1 MQLAQLALDICHLCK
16 YKTSING
23 VSAVIFREAR
33 RFLRSSP
40 ILSLSAIVILAL
52 GIGASAL
59 ALALLLAF
67 SSLTYP
73 GMRVLGYA
81 TIAEET
87 EGGGSVPI
95 TWQQFDELRGSSLQN
110 AKLVAYSRLGN
121 ATLEVNGGGR
131 PLRVA
136 AVSSGFFPVAAGLS
150 AGRDFNLAE
159 ESQAGRHVIILS
171 SLLAATLFTSP
182 EAALNQVFVINRVH
196 YDIIGVARPG
206 FQGLFGD
213 SVDAWVPANC
223 EIPLL
228 AHLPD
233 QVAGSA
239 NPDAWKTVS
248 DFYGIAASDQLS
260 SAGLVSELSRSLPL
274 RTIGESPLHVSQG
287 LTADPV
293 RDAKLRKWL
302 RLGFLLALVFTI
314 VSGLNYCMLLLA
326 RTPRYAE
333 EVRLKKALGAGS
345 GRLMTELMA
354 GPAVMVG
361 AGLLAASFFWVGG
374 LMLISRLS
382 AFYEQLVGGSW
393 HAAILAY
400 SVQAPLACAL
410 TLVIALFPA
419 LGLLRN
425 DGAPHLGTTSTPSR
439 RTGIALQSIVTLQIT
454 FCIGTWI
461 LAGMIISAVTSLTRA
476 PLGYDPS
483 HLSVVNIGP
492 ASEWVSFSA
501 GGGDTFPPVSAIQ
514 SLLEQVTALPG
525 VRSASFAETAPFD
538 SPMGTIT
545 VQRMESASEA
555 PRTVNETAVSP
566 DYFRTMGTRIVRGKD
581 FSWQNLTGDLREVI
595 INESLA
601 RELWPEADPVGR
613 SIRIIYPTFAG
624 MRSFSL
630 STTVVGVVEDTRF
643 SGFTESPEPTLFESL
658 KGGAFVTSHLLVNGS
673 ESLHSLQD
681 VASHE
686 VATQMPEL
694 AVQRAYSVG
703 ERARAALW
711 QEKER
716 AYFALAGA
724 LAMALIAYIGLYGAL
739 AYYVNTRRREL
750 AVRVCFGAPAWAI
763 RKIILT
769 RAAQCAAA
777 AALLSL
783 PLWPVLARLSSNDYL
798 GRVSWSAGRAILL
811 SLACISVAIFISLV
825 PAAAATRTSPAEV
838 LKEQ

>member
-1 MQLAQLALDICHLCK
+1 M
-16 YKTSING
+16 
-23 VSAVIFREAR
+23 IFREAR

-40 ILSLSAIVILAL
+40 ILSLSAIIILAL

-73 GMRVLGYA
+73 GMRALGYA

-95 TWQQFDELRGSSLQN
+95 AWQQFVELRGSSPQN
-110 AKLVAYSRLGN
+110 TKLAAYSRLGN
-121 ATLEVNGGGR
+121 ATLEVNSKSR

-136 AVSSGFFPVAAGLS
+136 AVSSGFFSVAAGLS
-150 AGRDFNLAE
+150 AGRDFNRAE
-159 ESQAGRHVIILS
+159 ESQAGGHVIIVS

-182 EAALNQVFVINRVH
+182 ETALNRVLVINRVH
-196 YDIIGVARPG
+196 YDIVGVARPG

-213 SVDAWVPANC
+213 SVDAWLPAECLVPVVV
-223 EIPLL
+223 PLQ
-228 AHLPD
+228 D
-233 QVAGSA
+233 RVAGSA
-239 NPDAWKTVS
+239 NPNAWKTVS
-248 DFYGIAASDQLS
+248 DFYGIAASDQIS

-274 RTIGESPLHVSQG
+274 RTVGESALHVSRG
-287 LTADPV
+287 LTTDPV
-293 RDAKLRKWL
+293 RDEKLRKWL

-345 GRLMTELMA
+345 GRLLAELLV
-354 GPAVMVG
+354 GPAVVVG
-361 AGLLAASFFWVGG
+361 AGLLAGFFFWVGG
-374 LMLISRLS
+374 LTLISRVS

-400 SVQAPLACAL
+400 GIQVPLACAV
-410 TLVIALFPA
+410 TLVIALVPA
-419 LGLLRN
+419 LGLLRS
-425 DGAPHLGTTSTPSR
+425 DGAPRLGTTSTPSR
-439 RTGIALQSIVTLQIT
+439 RTGLALQSVVTLQIT
-454 FCIGTWI
+454 FCVGTWV
-461 LAGMIISAVTSLTRA
+461 LAGMIISAVTSLEREH
-476 PLGYDPS
+476 LGYDPS
-483 HLSVVNIGP
+483 HLSVVSIEP
-492 ASEWVSFSA
+492 AAEWVSFSA
-501 GGGDTFPPVSAIQ
+501 SGGDTFPPVSSIK

-525 VRSASFAETAPFD
+525 VRSAAFAGSAPF
-538 SPMGTIT
+538 SEPLGTIT

-555 PRTVNETAVSP
+555 PRTVNDAAVSP
-566 DYFRTMGTRIVRGKD
+566 GYFGAMGTRIVRGKD

-595 INESLA
+595 INASLA
-601 RELWPEADPVGR
+601 KELWPNANPIGR

-630 STTVVGVVEDTRF
+630 GKTVVGVVEDTRF
-643 SGFTESPEPTLFESL
+643 SGFTESPQPTLFESL
-658 KGGAFVTSHLLVNGS
+658 RGTGFVDSCLLVNGS
-673 ESLHSLQD
+673 ESLQSLQD
-681 VASHE
+681 VAGHK
-686 VATQMPEL
+686 VAALMPGL
-694 AVQRAYSVG
+694 AVKDTYSVG

-711 QEKER
+711 REKER

-750 AVRVCFGAPAWAI
+750 AVRICFGALPWTI
-763 RKIILT
+763 RKIILA
-769 RAAQCAAA
+769 RAAQCAMS

-783 PLWPVLARLSSNDYL
+783 PLWPVLARLSSSDYL
-798 GRVSWSAGRAILL
+798 GRVSWSTGRAILL
-811 SLACISVAIFISLV
+811 SLACISVAAIISLI

-838 LKEQ
+838 LKDQ